1 MERAWTGNIEACY
14 WIIEADT
21 DTWVP
26 AVSEI
31 VIQLDAKTSDNVN
44 VYVYRG
50 NDRRNV
56 TYALQLNATFPIGAP
71 LRVPA
76 GDNAIVVA
84 QKTDRSAGYLQF
96 SYKVTGRYYRW
107 FEFVGLPHW
116 VTVLFQI
123 VFAIFLVIVICGPGV
138 FLASCVCCCCF
149 STSILNCLRKYAQKK
164 VWPKPPKKKVEK
176 PKKQEHKPQQR

>member
-56 TYALQLNATFPIGAP
+56 TYALQLNATLPIGAP

-84 QKTDRSAGYLQF
+84 
-96 SYKVTGRYYRW
+96 
-107 FEFVGLPHW
+107 
-116 VTVLFQI
+116 
-123 VFAIFLVIVICGPGV
+123 
-138 FLASCVCCCCF
+138 
-149 STSILNCLRKYAQKK
+149 
-164 VWPKPPKKKVEK
+164 
-176 PKKQEHKPQQR
+176 